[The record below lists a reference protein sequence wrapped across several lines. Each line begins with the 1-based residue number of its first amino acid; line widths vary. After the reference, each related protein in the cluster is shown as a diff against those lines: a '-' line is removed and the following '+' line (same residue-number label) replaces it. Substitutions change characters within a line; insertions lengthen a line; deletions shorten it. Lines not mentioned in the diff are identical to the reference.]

1 MFSCTMP
8 SGQAFRIG
16 MLAATC
22 GLSLSA
28 SVSAQAPA
36 QNDPLGGWHTMAP
49 DYDTNHALDGLSIEW
64 DYHMIHD
71 ADGEFTG
78 IIGYVL
84 ADPRRRIGDGRFEWG
99 NVDLDLMPSGGNVAV
114 VGKFADGSKL
124 SSYTAFGTQTTVAS
138 GTDRTFSTTGAGGNF
153 AKITPVRVAGQA
165 DKMILEGQNDK
176 FKWNLTV
183 SAQWGERYAA
193 VDNNTDSPFS
203 LVKSQGDIGIIP
215 GESWNVD
222 MLWPRTKVVGTIT
235 RRDNGKVINIDGH
248 GYRENSWGR
257 WAFVLGGWDFAILS
271 DASSGVQWAWQSY
284 HPAAESLDTLDVS
297 FVQNGQVKLERFRT
311 TDSTLGWYHTG
322 WHFDFGGKQCVPD
335 YATVIG
341 QNARYRVEAK
351 VISKQRTPL
360 LSNETFVTSIYMID
374 EQFPTVSGKI
384 IDRATGATVTTF
396 SGQAGGEFAFHK
408 TALPYI
414 DPVSC
419 TLWGTSLF
427 REPLP

>member
-1 MFSCTMP
+1 
-8 SGQAFRIG
+8 
-16 MLAATC
+16 
-22 GLSLSA
+22 
-28 SVSAQAPA
+28 
-36 QNDPLGGWHTMAP
+36 
-49 DYDTNHALDGLSIEW
+49 
-64 DYHMIHD
+64 
-71 ADGEFTG
+71 
-78 IIGYVL
+78 
-84 ADPRRRIGDGRFEWG
+84 
-99 NVDLDLMPSGGNVAV
+99 
-114 VGKFADGSKL
+114 
-124 SSYTAFGTQTTVAS
+124 
-138 GTDRTFSTTGAGGNF
+138 
-153 AKITPVRVAGQA
+153 VRVAGQA
-165 DKMILEGQNDK
+165 DRMILEGQNDK

-183 SAQWGERYAA
+183 SEQWGERYAA
-193 VDNNTDSPFS
+193 VDNNSDAPFS

-271 DASSGVQWAWQSY
+271 DSSTGVQWAWQSY
-284 HPAAESLDTLDVS
+284 HPSAQSLDTLDVS

-351 VISKQRTPL
+351 VTSKQRTPL
-360 LSNETFVTSIYMID
+360 LSNSTFVTSIYMID

-384 IDRATGATVTTF
+384 IDRATGTTVTTF